1 MTQSYRIRFRPMEL
15 QSEPSRPIVWH
26 SFLLRVYLA
35 GGAFQ
40 FAFRVLHAEVP
51 TGLKIEELTRRYG
64 QAEVQPAII
73 GWAIGKVEQRLYNGP
88 LPPEGTSKFEELEL
102 REAAVPEVEQLLLQK
117 TCAYQVSRGRELF
130 CSVPAS
136 TDETADPSSGLAP
149 TSRPMC
155 KVCDLPDD
163 RYRCSQL
170 THPRV
175 MGIRAMTPTGRRL
188 TGAYCEI
195 NSPNIQAPSRCHA
208 GGHDCWEY
216 IVEPPAEP
224 KKIGFVR

>member
-1 MTQSYRIRFRPMEL
+1 MQSYRIKFQRMDLQPEPLRPV
-15 QSEPSRPIVWH
+15 VWH
-26 SFLLRVYLA
+26 PFLLRVHLA

-51 TGLKIEELTRRYG
+51 TGLKIEELTRRHG
-64 QAEVQPAII
+64 QAQVQTAII

-88 LPPEGTSKFEELEL
+88 LPPAGTSKFEELEL
-102 REAAVPEVEQLLLQK
+102 GEAELPEVEQLVTQK
-117 TCAYQVSRGRELF
+117 TCAYQLSRGRELF
-130 CSVPAS
+130 CSAAAS
-136 TDETADPSSGLAP
+136 TDETADASSGLAP

-155 KVCDLPDD
+155 KACDLPDD
-163 RYRCSQL
+163 RYRCFHL

-175 MGIRAMTPTGRRL
+175 MGIRAMTPTGRQL

-195 NSPNIQAPSRCHA
+195 NSPNIRAPSRCHA
-208 GGHDCWEY
+208 SGHDCWEY
-216 IVEPPAEP
+216 IVEPPVEP